1 VWSQQ
6 PSLILLQLVD
16 STGGA
21 GDPNGVDGPQTENAA
36 PTTFTISTKTRAL
49 GFSSRAPEAEGYR
62 IFTSVGG
69 AAATQLMTTKAS
81 GAVLPAVQPC
91 VKADYWLSAF
101 NSGVGWQTDPIGPV
115 SLFAAPSDTQACTD
129 APQVTFL
136 TQKIKKKL
144 KPLTKKKWKVPVRF
158 LADGMGSAHVVL
170 SRKNKILAF
179 VDKPLAAARRNVSV
193 TLTIPKKLRTSG
205 KFTVTVTG
213 SAPVGKARSK
223 STLTL
228 EVKK

>member
-1 VWSQQ
+1 MWAQQ

-16 STGGA
+16 SGGGT
-21 GDPNGVDGPQTENAA
+21 GDPNGADGPQSENAA
-36 PTTFTISTKTRAL
+36 PTTFTISKTRTLA
-49 GFSSRAPEAEGYR
+49 FSSRSPEAEGYR
-62 IFTSVGG
+62 IFGSVNG

-81 GAVLPAVQPC
+81 SAPLPAVVPC
-91 VKADYWLSAF
+91 VKADYWLAAF

-115 SLFAAPSDTQACTD
+115 SVTAAPSDTQACTD

-136 TQKIKKKL
+136 AQKIKKKL
-144 KPLTKKKWKVPVRF
+144 KPLSKKKWKVPVRF
-158 LADGMGSAHVVL
+158 LADGMGTAHVAL
-170 SRKNKILAF
+170 SRKKKVLAF
-179 VDKPLAAARRNVSV
+179 VDKPLAATRRNVSV
-193 TLTIPKKLRTSG
+193 TLTIPKKLRKSG